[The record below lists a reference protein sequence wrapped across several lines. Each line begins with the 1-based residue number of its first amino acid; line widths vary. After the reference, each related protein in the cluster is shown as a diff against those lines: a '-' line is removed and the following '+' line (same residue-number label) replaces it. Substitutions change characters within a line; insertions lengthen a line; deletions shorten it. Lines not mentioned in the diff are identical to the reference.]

1 MISLVIPCYNEEDN
15 LEKLL
20 TKISFVLKKFS
31 KERIEIVIVNNGSTD
46 NSEKIIKQHELFHQ
60 NLISLLNIKKNKGYG
75 DGINQGINFSKGD
88 VVCWFHA
95 DLQFDPVEALNIYA
109 EYKDKFLNQNILL
122 KGNRMNRS
130 LFDSFFT
137 FGMTC
142 LTFLLFGKKIN
153 DINAQPKIFKRS
165 MLKFINNPPID
176 FSYDIY
182 FLLVALNNNI
192 KIQEFPVKWYDRNA
206 GVAKGGGSFKLKFKL
221 TLRTIKFLFNLKR
234 KYNGNNSS

>member
-1 MISLVIPCYNEEDN
+1 MISLVIPCYNEQDN

-95 DLQFDPVEALNIYA
+95 DLQFDPVEALNIYT
-109 EYKDKFLNQNILL
+109 EHKDKFLNQNILL

-206 GVAKGGGSFKLKFKL
+206 GEAKGGGSFKLKLKL
-221 TLRTIKFLFNLKR
+221 TLRTIKFLFNLR
-234 KYNGNNSS
+234 IKYNGNNSS

>member
-46 NSEKIIKQHELFHQ
+46 NSEKIIKKHELFHQ
-60 NLISLLNIKKNKGYG
+60 NFISLLNLKKNKGYG

-206 GVAKGGGSFKLKFKL
+206 GEAKGGGSFKLKFKL
-221 TLRTIKFLFNLKR
+221 TLRTIKFLLNLRR

>member
-31 KERIEIVIVNNGSTD
+31 KEKIEIVIVNNGSTD
-46 NSEKIIKQHELFHQ
+46 NSEKIIKKHELFHQ

-88 VVCWFHA
+88 VICWFHA
-95 DLQFDPVEALNIYA
+95 DLQFDPVEALNIYV

-142 LTFLLFGKKIN
+142 LTFLLFGKIIN

-206 GVAKGGGSFKLKFKL
+206 GEAKGGGSFKLKFKL
-221 TLRTIKFLFNLKR
+221 TLRTIKFLFNLRR

>member
-88 VVCWFHA
+88 VICWFHA
-95 DLQFDPVEALNIYA
+95 DLQFDPVEALNIYV
-109 EYKDKFLNQNILL
+109 EYKDKFLNQSILL

-182 FLLVALNNNI
+182 FLLLALNNNI

-206 GVAKGGGSFKLKFKL
+206 GEAKGGGSFKLKFKL
-221 TLRTIKFLFNLKR
+221 TLRTIKFLFNLRR

>member
-95 DLQFDPVEALNIYA
+95 DLQFDPVEALNIYT

-206 GVAKGGGSFKLKFKL
+206 GEAKGGGSFKLKFKL
-221 TLRTIKFLFNLKR
+221 TLRTIKFLFNLRR

>member
-20 TKISFVLKKFS
+20 SKISFVLKKFS

>member
-88 VVCWFHA
+88 VICWFHA
-95 DLQFDPVEALNIYA
+95 DLQFDPVEALNIYV
-109 EYKDKFLNQNILL
+109 EYKDKFLNQSILL

-206 GVAKGGGSFKLKFKL
+206 GEAKGGGSFKLKFKL
-221 TLRTIKFLFNLKR
+221 TLRTIKFLFNLRR

>member
-1 MISLVIPCYNEEDN
+1 MISLVIPCYNEQDN

-20 TKISFVLKKFS
+20 TKISYVLKKFS

-60 NLISLLNIKKNKGYG
+60 NLISLINIKKNKGYG

-95 DLQFDPVEALNIYA
+95 DLQFDPVEALNIYT

-122 KGNRMNRS
+122 KGNRINRS

-206 GVAKGGGSFKLKFKL
+206 GEAKGGGSFKLKLKL
-221 TLRTIKFLFNLKR
+221 TLRTIKFLFNLR
-234 KYNGNNSS
+234 IKYNGNNSS

>member
-1 MISLVIPCYNEEDN
+1 MISLVIPCYNEQDN

-20 TKISFVLKKFS
+20 TKISYVLKKFS

-206 GVAKGGGSFKLKFKL
+206 GEAKGGGSFKLKFKL
-221 TLRTIKFLFNLKR
+221 TLRTIKFLFNLRR

>member
-20 TKISFVLKKFS
+20 TKISYVLKKFS

-46 NSEKIIKQHELFHQ
+46 NSEKIIKKHELFHQ
-60 NLISLLNIKKNKGYG
+60 NFISLLNLKKNKGYG

-95 DLQFDPVEALNIYA
+95 DLQFDPVEALNIYT

-122 KGNRMNRS
+122 KGNRINRS

-182 FLLVALNNNI
+182 FLLLALNNNI

-206 GVAKGGGSFKLKFKL
+206 GEAKGGGSFKLKFKL
-221 TLRTIKFLFNLKR
+221 TLRTIKFLFNLRR

>member
-31 KERIEIVIVNNGSTD
+31 KEKIEIVIVNNGSTD
-46 NSEKIIKQHELFHQ
+46 NSEKIIKKHELFHQ

-88 VVCWFHA
+88 VICWFHA
-95 DLQFDPVEALNIYA
+95 DLQFDPVEALNIYV

-182 FLLVALNNNI
+182 FLLVALLS
-192 KIQEFPVKWYDRNA
+192 PP
-206 GVAKGGGSFKLKFKL
+206 SHC
-221 TLRTIKFLFNLKR
+221 
-234 KYNGNNSS
+234 

>member
-20 TKISFVLKKFS
+20 TKISYVLKKFS

-46 NSEKIIKQHELFHQ
+46 NSEKIIKKHELFHQ
-60 NLISLLNIKKNKGYG
+60 NFISLLNLKKNKGYG

-95 DLQFDPVEALNIYA
+95 DLQFDPVEALNIYT

-206 GVAKGGGSFKLKFKL
+206 GEAKGGGSFKLKFKL
-221 TLRTIKFLFNLKR
+221 TLRTIKFLFHLR
-234 KYNGNNSS
+234 RQYNGNNSS

>member
-20 TKISFVLKKFS
+20 TKISFILKKFS

-95 DLQFDPVEALNIYA
+95 DLQFDPVEALNIYT

-122 KGNRMNRS
+122 KGNRINRS

-182 FLLVALNNNI
+182 FLLVALNNDI

-206 GVAKGGGSFKLKFKL
+206 GEAKGGGSFKLKFKL
-221 TLRTIKFLFNLKR
+221 TLRTIKFLFNLRR

>member
-20 TKISFVLKKFS
+20 SKISFVLKKFS

-182 FLLVALNNNI
+182 FLLVALNNNF

-221 TLRTIKFLFNLKR
+221 TLRTIKFLFNLRR